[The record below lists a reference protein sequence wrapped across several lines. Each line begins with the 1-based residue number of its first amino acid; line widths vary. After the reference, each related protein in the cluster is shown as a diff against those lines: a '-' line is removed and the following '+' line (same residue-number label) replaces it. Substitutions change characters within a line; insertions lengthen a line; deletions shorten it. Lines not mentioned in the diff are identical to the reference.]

1 MDIDFKAAYASVM
14 LGLLKLLQ
22 IAINAHFH
30 VNNVQLIQL
39 HALLACLALNFQ
51 ETYAK
56 DANIP
61 V

>member
-30 VNNVQLIQL
+30 VNNVLIQL

-56 DANIP
+56 DANIL